1 MPAHEA
7 GAQVMPPPA
16 DVLFKSPSS
25 ISVHNNH
32 TVFVADTG
40 NHRIQVFDRN
50 GAFKFAFGSEGSGEG
65 QFLSPGGVGMGHGEY
80 LFVADTGNHRVQ
92 QFFPNG
98 MFYRVVGTNGTGDGE
113 FV

>member
-1 MPAHEA
+1 
-7 GAQVMPPPA
+7 MPPPA

-50 GAFKFAFGSEGSGEG
+50 GTFKFAFGSEGSGEG
-65 QFLSPGGVGMGHGEY
+65 QFLSPRGIDVTKSSHISRSKIV
-80 LFVADTGNHRVQ
+80 VADTGNHRIQV
-92 QFFPNG
+92 FEG
-98 MFYRVVGTNGTGDGE
+98 GA
-113 FV
+113 